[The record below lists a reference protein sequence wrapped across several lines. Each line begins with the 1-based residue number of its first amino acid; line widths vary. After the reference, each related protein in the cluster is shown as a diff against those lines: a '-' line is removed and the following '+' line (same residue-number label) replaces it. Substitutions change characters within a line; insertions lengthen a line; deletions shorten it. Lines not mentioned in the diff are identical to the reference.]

1 MGILLYHF
9 AFPSL
14 LSRIRELQPNL
25 AFCLLLY
32 QNSPICRINIPMAKE
47 RCVPQRRCNHVVP
60 AEVMWAYEI
69 GHWAEG
75 LAPGWRVAPLL
86 CLPQLYPA
94 RQLE

>member
-1 MGILLYHF
+1 
-9 AFPSL
+9 
-14 LSRIRELQPNL
+14 
-25 AFCLLLY
+25 
-32 QNSPICRINIPMAKE
+32 MAKE

-69 GHWAEG
+69 GHCAEG

-86 CLPQLYPA
+86 CLPQLCPA